1 MLRPGDLIQLA
12 AVALT
17 VIRPTAV
24 NGATEPAASVPV
36 PVAPPAPPI
45 ARPAATIAVR
55 STEPQRRVV
64 PNGGLRALVALAGGL
79 IALLAVSRPV
89 RAGDGWSPPIWE
101 LSSGPLIALTAF
113 ALVGALAVGAVWPVF
128 EFTARSDR
136 DRALAALASTGAG
149 GLLAGVACALL
160 AWPSPGGRLAGAP
173 GALLF
178 AGLTL
183 ACAGVGRIHLLGG
196 PRRGRRGSGLE
207 RAELLLGAAAL
218 ASLVAALA
226 AGARWADVPG
236 RPLGGL
242 DHQISIGRWLVPL
255 GLAAAG
261 ACLIGALVGRRVE
274 QRTGAPAA
282 AAAVGATA
290 TVATLALAGGELTA
304 GHPGVGALLAT
315 SAATVALTLAV
326 GAALMQLART
336 AHDSP
341 GGRATPRESAR
352 SSPLG

>member
-1 MLRPGDLIQLA
+1 MGRDPLADIWLSDRSIAPHHATLSRHGGQLLIAPATPGAPLRVNGLPRYGPVVLRPGDLIQLA

-64 PNGGLRALVALAGGL
+64 PNGGLLALVALAGGL
-79 IALLAVSRPV
+79 IARPGVSRPGG
-89 RAGDGWSPPIWE
+89 AGGGGGTTHLGLSPR
-101 LSSGPLIALTAF
+101 PLVALTAF

-183 ACAGVGRIHLLGG
+183 ACAGVGRI
-196 PRRGRRGSGLE
+196 
-207 RAELLLGAAAL
+207 
-218 ASLVAALA
+218 
-226 AGARWADVPG
+226 
-236 RPLGGL
+236 
-242 DHQISIGRWLVPL
+242 
-255 GLAAAG
+255 
-261 ACLIGALVGRRVE
+261 
-274 QRTGAPAA
+274 
-282 AAAVGATA
+282 
-290 TVATLALAGGELTA
+290 
-304 GHPGVGALLAT
+304 
-315 SAATVALTLAV
+315 
-326 GAALMQLART
+326 
-336 AHDSP
+336 
-341 GGRATPRESAR
+341 
-352 SSPLG
+352 